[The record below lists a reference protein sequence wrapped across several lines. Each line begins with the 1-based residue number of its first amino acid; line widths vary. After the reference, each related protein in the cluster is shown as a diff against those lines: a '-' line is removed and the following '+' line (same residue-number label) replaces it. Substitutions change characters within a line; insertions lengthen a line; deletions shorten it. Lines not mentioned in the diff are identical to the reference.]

1 MTELS
6 FPRQNAITRHFTLG
20 APRDFTI
27 SPDGQRVVFLR
38 SRAGDDPDTCLW
50 SLDVETGQ
58 ERLLVDPRALIDGT
72 EQLPTVERAR
82 RERVREQAGGVVA
95 YATDREV
102 ATIAFALSGRLFVAN
117 AATGQA
123 RELKVPGPVLDP
135 RPDPSGQRVAYV
147 AGDTL
152 RYVELATGEVTTV
165 AEPDGPEVSWGLAEF
180 VAAEEMGRTE
190 GYWWSPE
197 GDQLLA
203 ARVDVAAVQHIYIAD
218 PAQPDHQPRVVAY
231 PSAGTPNADVSLW
244 IVALDGRRTEVVWDR
259 HAFEYVVTAAWSPAA
274 LQIVVQS
281 RDQRRMQLL
290 DVDPATGT
298 IALRRE
304 DTDPLYLD
312 IVPGVPA
319 LTDSGELVWAGY
331 AQDTR
336 RLLIGDREVTPVG
349 LQLRE
354 VLSVDGE
361 TVLFTASSEPS
372 EIGLW
377 TAGPEGVQT
386 VEDRPGLHTG
396 RRAGATTLVSFRS
409 LEHDGAQVTVRRDG
423 ETVAT
428 IASRAHAPV
437 IAPRPAIHRFGSQ
450 ELRTAVLLPSGHVPG
465 SGPLPVLLDPYGGP
479 AAQRVLVSRDQFLT
493 SQWFADQGF
502 AVVVIDGRGTPARG
516 YTWERSVRGDY
527 ATPVLE
533 DQVEGLQEAARA
545 YPDLDLER
553 VAIRGWSFGGYLA
566 ALAVLRR
573 PDVFHA
579 AVSGAPDAEPILYD
593 SHYRERY
600 LGLPEEEPENYARCS
615 LIPDAPK
622 LTRPLLL
629 IHGLADDN
637 VLVAHGLRLSAAL
650 TAAGRPHSFLPLLNV
665 THMTPQPQVAE
676 NRLRLEL
683 EFLHRSLGIN
693 PVPRARG

>member
-27 SPDGQRVVFLR
+27 SRDGRRVLFLR
-38 SRAGDDPDTCLW
+38 SRAGDDPVTCLW
-50 SLDVETGQ
+50 SLDVGTGQ
-58 ERLLVDPRALIDGT
+58 ERLLVDPHTLIDGE
-72 EQLPTVERAR
+72 EQLPAVELAR

-102 ATIAFALSGRLFVAN
+102 ATIAFALSGRMFVAD
-117 AATGQA
+117 AASGQA
-123 RELKVPGPVLDP
+123 RELEVPGPVLDP
-135 RPDPSGQRVAYV
+135 RPDPSGRRVAYV

-152 RYVELATGEVTTV
+152 RSVELASGEVTTL

-180 VAAEEMGRTE
+180 VAAEEMGRAK

-197 GDQLLA
+197 GDALLA
-203 ARVDVAAVQHIYIAD
+203 ARVDVAAMQHIYIAD
-218 PAQPDHQPRVVAY
+218 PAQPDHRPREVVY
-231 PSAGTPNADVSLW
+231 PSAGTPNAEVSLW
-244 IVALDGRRTEVVWDR
+244 LVTLDGNRTEVAWDR
-259 HAFEYVVTAAWSPAA
+259 HAFEYVVTAVWSSAA
-274 LQIVVQS
+274 LQIVVQN
-281 RDQRRMQLL
+281 RHQRRMQLL
-290 DVDPATGT
+290 EVDPATGAT
-298 IALRRE
+298 TLRRE

-319 LTDSGELVWAGY
+319 LTDSGQLVWAGF

-336 RLLIGDREVTPVG
+336 RLLIGDREVTRVG

-354 VLSVDGE
+354 VLGVDGE

-377 TAGPEGVQT
+377 TAGPEGARA

-396 RRAGATTLVSFRS
+396 RCAGATTVVSSRS
-409 LEHDGAQVTVRRDG
+409 LEHDGVQVTVRRGG

-428 IASRAHAPV
+428 IASHAQIPV
-437 IAPRPAIHRFGSQ
+437 ITPQPAIHRFGSQ
-450 ELRTAVLLPSGHVPG
+450 ELRTAVLLPSDHVTG

-479 AAQRVLVSRDQFLT
+479 AAQRVLVSRGQYLT

-516 YTWERSVRGDY
+516 YAWERSVCGDY

-545 YPDLDLER
+545 YPDLDLGR

-600 LGLPEEEPENYARCS
+600 LGLPAEEPENYARCS

-650 TAAGRPHSFLPLLNV
+650 TTAGRPHSFLPLVNV
-665 THMTPQPQVAE
+665 THMTPQPDVAE
-676 NRLRLEL
+676 NRLLLEL
-683 EFLHRSLGIN
+683 EFLRRSLGID
-693 PVPRARG
+693 PAPHAHA